1 MLGVADAAEVLQEP
15 ADLSGCGIAKLF
27 RVYHYQTA
35 RVAGNSYWRVV
46 TDEQYKPVFIA
57 YACVAMPEW
66 PDIIRF
72 FHHMA
77 REFLVPFH
85 AGISAITFKGFS
97 HKVVSI
103 IRGVSGNRYHSGPQW
118 HP

>member
-1 MLGVADAAEVLQEP
+1 MLGVVDVAEVLQEP
-15 ADLSGCGIAKLF
+15 ANLAGCGIAKLF
-27 RVYHYQTA
+27 RVYHHQTA
-35 RVAGNSYWRVV
+35 CIAGNSYWRVIAHQ
-46 TDEQYKPVFIA
+46 QYKPVFIA
-57 YACVAMPEW
+57 YVCVAMPEW
-66 PDIIRF
+66 PDKIRF
-72 FHHMA
+72 VHHMA

-85 AGISAITFKGFS
+85 AGIGAIAFKCFS

>member
-46 TDEQYKPVFIA
+46 TDEQYKPVFMDEVR
-57 YACVAMPEW
+57 VAMPEW
-66 PDIIRF
+66 PDKIRF
-72 FHHMA
+72 VHHA
-77 REFLVPFH
+77 ACECLVPFH

-103 IRGVSGNRYHSGPQW
+103 IRGVSGNRYHSGPQ
-118 HP
+118 

>member
-15 ADLSGCGIAKLF
+15 ADLSGCGIAKPF
-27 RVYHYQTA
+27 IVKHHQTA
-35 RVAGNSYWRVV
+35 RIAGNSHRRVIAHQ
-46 TDEQYKPVFIA
+46 QYKPVFIDEVR
-57 YACVAMPEW
+57 VAMPEW

-72 FHHMA
+72 FHYMPC
-77 REFLVPFH
+77 ECLVPFH
-85 AGISAITFKGFS
+85 AGIGAIAFKCF

>member
-72 FHHMA
+72 VHHVSC
-77 REFLVPFH
+77 ELLVPFH
-85 AGISAITFKGFS
+85 IGIGAIAFKCF

-103 IRGVSGNRYHSGPQW
+103 S
-118 HP
+118 